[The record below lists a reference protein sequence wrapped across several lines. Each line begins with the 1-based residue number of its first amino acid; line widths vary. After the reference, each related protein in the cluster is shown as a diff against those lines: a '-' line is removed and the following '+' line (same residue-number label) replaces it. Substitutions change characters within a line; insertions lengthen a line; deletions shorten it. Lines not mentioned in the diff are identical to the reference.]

1 MADPTQTGSMRG
13 LDLLRAGEQVTRT
26 NCDREPIHVPGAI
39 QPHGLLLVLDP
50 ETGAIRQ
57 ASANAEAFLGAPAE
71 AAVGRS
77 VTGWLSERALEELR
91 QVAGDDHPGQLPMP
105 VRVEMKG
112 EVYEAVAHENPAGL
126 VVEFEPAPPESLDRW
141 YGPDP
146 SVRAA
151 LAALGQA
158 PSVEALAAVFVRE
171 ARRLLQIDR
180 VMVYRFS
187 PDWHGEVI
195 AEDHGDVPESF
206 MGLHFPAT
214 DIPEPARRLYLRNRV
229 RLIAD
234 VGYAPTPVVP
244 PESPVTGAPLDMS
257 DAVLRSVSPFHIEYL
272 QNMGVAASMSVS
284 IVQDG
289 KLWGL
294 LACHHYRPHEV
305 PYRLRVAADLVA
317 QVFAM
322 QLSLKRSETE
332 LQIESR
338 TKDVQTRL
346 VEQMSLSEH
355 VIDGLTGES
364 PAILNLLDAA
374 GAAVQMGGALRL
386 LGTTPPEEDVR
397 ALLGWVRE
405 QAGDAP
411 VWSTDRLPALY
422 PDGEA
427 LAGVAAGVLGVSFV
441 GDWESA
447 ALWFRPEQAQT
458 VAWGGAPKEPEGV
471 TDGGLL
477 VLKPRNSFAK
487 WIQDVTGRALPW
499 TDGER
504 AAAADLRRVVR
515 RVVLARS
522 EEIHRLNTELE
533 RSNAELDA
541 FAYSASHDLKEP
553 LRGINNYA
561 QFLIEDYAEKLGEEG
576 TQQLETIAKLA
587 RRLDG
592 FVDALLQVSRLGQVA
607 LVRQPVDL
615 DAALQD
621 AITTLRFRLQEN
633 DVRVEVPRPL
643 PTVQGDPVRLVD
655 VLTNLLS
662 NAAKYARPG
671 AEGGPTITVGYD
683 EGDEIRPDHRERI
696 GGADRVFW
704 VRDNGIGIQEK
715 HLEHIFGLFKRLHA
729 RDAHGGGDGAGLAIV
744 RKVIGRH
751 DGTVWA
757 ESAYGEGSAFYFTLS
772 S

>member
-1 MADPTQTGSMRG
+1 MHG
-13 LDLLRAGEQVTRT
+13 LGLLQPGTAVTRT

-50 ETGAIRQ
+50 ETGTIRQ
-57 ASANAEAFLGAPAE
+57 ASANADALLGASAE
-71 AAVGRS
+71 QLVGRP
-77 VTGWLSERALEELR
+77 VTDWLDAPALEELR
-91 QVAGDDHPGQLPMP
+91 QAAAEDCPGQLPLP
-105 VRVEMKG
+105 VRVEMSG
-112 EVYEAVAHENPAGL
+112 TAYDAVAHENPAGL
-126 VVEFEPAPPESLDRW
+126 VAEFEPAPLEALHRW

-151 LAALGQA
+151 LAALDRA
-158 PSVEALAAVFVRE
+158 PSVEALVSAFARE

-195 AEDHGDVPESF
+195 AEDHSEHVPESF
-206 MGLHFPAT
+206 LGLHFPAT

-234 VGYAPTPVVP
+234 VGYAPSPVVP
-244 PESPVTGAPLDMS
+244 QESPATGAPLDMS
-257 DAVLRSVSPFHIEYL
+257 DAVLRSVSPFHVEYL

-284 IVQDG
+284 IVQDE

-294 LACHHYRPHEV
+294 LACHHYAPLQV
-305 PYRLRVAADLVA
+305 PYRLRVAADLLA

-346 VEQMSLSEH
+346 VEQMSRAEH

-364 PAILNLLDAA
+364 PAVLDLLDAA
-374 GAAVQMGGALRL
+374 GAAVQMGGVLRL
-386 LGTTPPEEDVR
+386 LGDTPSEEAVA
-397 ALLGWVRE
+397 ALLGWIRE
-405 QAGDAP
+405 QAGDEP
-411 VWSTDRLPALY
+411 VWSTDRLPSLY
-422 PDGEA
+422 PESRCPEGEA
-427 LAGVAAGVLGVSFV
+427 LAAAGVLAVPFV
-441 GDWESA
+441 DDWESA

-458 VAWGGAPKEPEGV
+458 VAWGGAPNQPKDI
-471 TDGGLL
+471 TDEGLL

-487 WIQDVTGRALPW
+487 WVQDVTGRALPW
-499 TDGER
+499 TEGEK

-522 EEIHRLNTELE
+522 EEIAQLNTELE

-561 QFLIEDYAEKLGEEG
+561 QFLIEDYADRLGPDGVE
-576 TQQLETIAKLA
+576 QLETIAKLS

-592 FVDALLQVSRLGQVA
+592 FVDALLEVSRLGQVA
-607 LVRQPVDL
+607 LVRRPVDL
-615 DAALQD
+615 GAVLSDVLV
-621 AITTLRFRLQEN
+621 TLRFRLREN

-643 PTVQGDPVRLVD
+643 PTVEGDPVRLVD
-655 VLTNLLS
+655 VMTNLLS
-662 NAAKYARPG
+662 NAAKYAR
-671 AEGGPTITVGYD
+671 ADVEGGPTVTVGYSERD
-683 EGDEIRPDHRERI
+683 EALPAHRERM
-696 GGADRVFW
+696 GRAERLFW
-704 VRDNGIGIQEK
+704 VRDNGIGIRDK
-715 HLEHIFGLFKRLHA
+715 HLDLIFGLFKRLHP

-744 RKVIGRH
+744 RKVIDRH
-751 DGTVWA
+751 GGTVWA

-772 S
+772 P